1 MYFIQTEKVKLN
13 EKREKFVSNERTKEP
28 GNTTNETE
36 IIYIQ
41 DRVQDVKSKFTGKDP
56 NAGKD
61 QRQKE
66 KRVAEDEMVRQFHRL
81 NGQVSEVTLRDGEG
95 QVKPGVLQ
103 SMGCKELKKKAYNA
117 GYSTQQGHY

>member
-66 KRVAEDEMVRQFHRL
+66 KR
-81 NGQVSEVTLRDGEG
+81 
-95 QVKPGVLQ
+95 
-103 SMGCKELKKKAYNA
+103 
-117 GYSTQQGHY
+117 